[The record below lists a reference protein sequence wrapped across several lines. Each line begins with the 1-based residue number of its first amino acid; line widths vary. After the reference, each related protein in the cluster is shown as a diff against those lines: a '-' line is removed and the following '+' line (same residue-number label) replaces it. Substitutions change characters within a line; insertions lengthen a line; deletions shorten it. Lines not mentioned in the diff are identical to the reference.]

1 MYKKASPLLL
11 SLLLTSSCDRFAIES
26 SAQSQPP
33 EIPPL
38 LAAVMRA
45 ETVEIYNDWNGY
57 SDITPILR
65 HSKLRVDRQKLVGN
79 SHIAVGGYGAAGIHQ
94 QKTTKVQIP
103 VAVTAQFLATLTK
116 TPLQVGTYK
125 PRFDLSDNYPSI
137 QIQVTAARQQ
147 ITFSSQSQADNYV
160 PWKVTLRHKDR
171 DRTTEYISNSAF
183 PAQALKLLSP
193 YLDRS
198 GIDGIIQRRQ
208 QPKLLPPTQL
218 KPLSPDRPSRS
229 RPQSAIK

>member
-1 MYKKASPLLL
+1 MYKKASPLLW
-11 SLLLTSSCDRFAIES
+11 SLLLASSCHHLSIES
-26 SAQSQPP
+26 SAQSQPSDTS
-33 EIPPL
+33 PL
-38 LAAVMRA
+38 LAAVTRA

-94 QKTTKVQIP
+94 QQTTKVQIP
-103 VAVTAQFLATLTK
+103 VAVTAQFLATLAK

-137 QIQVTAARQQ
+137 QIQVTVNRQQ

-160 PWKVTLRHKDR
+160 PWKVTLRHQDR

-208 QPKLLPPTQL
+208 LKKPQLPPVQ
-218 KPLSPDRPSRS
+218 PPSPDRPIRS

>member
-11 SLLLTSSCDRFAIES
+11 SLLLASSCHHLSIES
-26 SAQSQPP
+26 LAQSQPP
-33 EIPPL
+33 SIPPL
-38 LAAVMRA
+38 LAAVTRA

-103 VAVTAQFLATLTK
+103 AAVTAQFLATLAK
-116 TPLQVGTYK
+116 TPLQLGAYK
-125 PRFDLSDNYPSI
+125 PRLDLSDNYPAI
-137 QIQVTAARQQ
+137 QIQVTVARQQ
-147 ITFSSQSQADNYV
+147 ITFSSQSQSDNYV
-160 PWKVTLRHKDR
+160 PWKVTVRHQDR
-171 DRTTEYISNSAF
+171 ATEYVSNSAF

-198 GIDGIIQRRQ
+198 GIDSIIQRRQ
-208 QPKLLPPTQL
+208 PKKPQLPQV
-218 KPLSPDRPSRS
+218 KPPSPDRPSRS